1 MKTLIALSMLLL
13 TSCGFNGKQKLETN
27 DAKQTVEQTGE
38 SYTYIVVRL
47 EFIKE
52 IKDLCLELNPV
63 SDFEKEDERN
73 KIVAQCTFDNL
84 SLINISPT
92 ITQDFT
98 NEYCQEP
105 TEDINII
112 EACEALNIL

>member
-1 MKTLIALSMLLL
+1 M
-13 TSCGFNGKQKLETN
+13 
-27 DAKQTVEQTGE
+27 
-38 SYTYIVVRL
+38 VRL

-63 SDFEKEDERN
+63 SDFETSEERN
-73 KIVAQCTFDNL
+73 KVVAQCTFDNL

-98 NEYCQEP
+98 DEYCQEP
-105 TEDINII
+105 STDPSVI
-112 EACEALNIL
+112 EACEALNTL